1 MILTENTLM
10 KHILAFFLAGL
21 LSLPAQAQVDP
32 SSPDGLIMS
41 TVDQVLEIVR
51 KDQGI
56 VNDPQRLY
64 KLVDACILPH
74 FDFTRMTQLAVG
86 RPWRSASDEQK
97 AALTAEFRDLLVRT
111 YTKTFST
118 YSEPKVDFK
127 TVRARGEN
135 EATVQTEIRIPDGRV
150 VAVNYEMRKGAF
162 GWKVFDVVVEGISLV
177 TSYRNSFADQ
187 IQLDGID
194 GLIRS
199 LAEKNQSAQMTGKQS
214 TVQPN

>member
-1 MILTENTLM
+1 MR
-10 KHILAFFLAGL
+10 HILAFFLAGF
-21 LSLPAQAQVDP
+21 LSLPAQAQLDP
-32 SSPDGLIMS
+32 TSPDGLIMS
-41 TVDQVLEIVR
+41 TVEQVLEIVR
-51 KDQGI
+51 KDQSI
-56 VNDPQRLY
+56 VKDQQRLY
-64 KLVDACILPH
+64 QLVDACILPH

-127 TVRARGEN
+127 TVRTQGEN

-187 IQLDGID
+187 IQRDGID

-214 TVQPN
+214 KVQPN

>member
-1 MILTENTLM
+1 M
-10 KHILAFFLAGL
+10 KRILALLLASL
-21 LSLPAQAQVDP
+21 LSLPALAQIDD
-32 SSPDGLIMS
+32 STPDGLIMG

-51 KDQGI
+51 KDKSI
-56 VNDPQRLY
+56 VNDQQRLY

-86 RPWRSASDEQK
+86 RPWRSASNEQK

-118 YSEPKVDFK
+118 YSEPKVDLK
-127 TVRARGEN
+127 TVRAQSET

-199 LAEKNQSAQMTGKQS
+199 LKEKNQSAQMTGKQS
-214 TVQPN
+214 KVQSN

>member
-1 MILTENTLM
+1 MR
-10 KHILAFFLAGL
+10 HILAFFLAGL
-21 LSLPAQAQVDP
+21 LSLPAQAQLDP
-32 SSPDGLIMS
+32 TSPDGLIMS
-41 TVDQVLEIVR
+41 TVEQVLEIVR
-51 KDQGI
+51 KDQSI
-56 VNDPQRLY
+56 VKDQQRLY
-64 KLVDACILPH
+64 QLVDACILPH

-127 TVRARGEN
+127 TVRTQGEN

-187 IQLDGID
+187 IQRDGID

-214 TVQPN
+214 KVQPN

>member
-1 MILTENTLM
+1 M

-21 LSLPAQAQVDP
+21 LSFSAQAQLDP
-32 SSPDGLIMS
+32 ASPDGLIMS
-41 TVDQVLEIVR
+41 TVEQVLEIVR
-51 KDQGI
+51 KDQSI
-56 VNDPQRLY
+56 VKDPQSLY
-64 KLVDACILPH
+64 QLVDACILPH

-127 TVRARGEN
+127 TVRAQGEN

-162 GWKVFDVVVEGISLV
+162 GWQVFDVVVEGISLV

-187 IQLDGID
+187 IRQAGID

-199 LAEKNQSAQMTGKQS
+199 LAEKNQAAQMTGKQS
-214 TVQPN
+214 KVQPN